1 MEEIKVKINTPFI
14 KLDQLL
20 KFVGLAETGGHAKEI
35 INEGLVY
42 VNDEVCFLRGKKI
55 IAGDIVKIDDY
66 VLIIENEN

>member
-20 KFVGLAETGGHAKEI
+20 KFAGLTETGGHAKEI

-42 VNDEVCFLRGKKI
+42 VNEKICFLRGKKI